1 MMQRYVAQR
10 LLLGLISLAGL
21 SLLVFTFLRIIP
33 GDTAVLVLGPD
44 AASSPEQVDEL
55 RAQLGLDDPLPVQYV
70 RWVGDLLRGDL
81 GHSLFTGRPVSDEV
95 GNRLSTTVELAVMAL
110 AISLIAGVS
119 AGTASAVWDGRARD
133 QLIRVISILGLS
145 MPNFWLGTMVIVYSA
160 KWFGW
165 IPPVQHINF
174 WEDPSRNLQQ
184 FVVPG
189 LVVGLGLAASLSRLT
204 RSAVLE
210 VMRDDYVRTATAKG
224 LTARTVLFRH
234 TLRNSLI
241 PIVTLFGVQ
250 VGGVVAGTV
259 VVENVFN
266 LPGLGRLILDSI
278 ARKDYPL
285 VQGIVLLYGTLIVLV
300 NVVTD
305 IVYGLVDPRIRVA

>member
-81 GHSLFTGRPVSDEV
+81 GHSLFTGRPVSHEV

-224 LTARTVLFRH
+224 LTARAVLFRH

>member
-10 LLLGLISLAGL
+10 LLLGLISLVGL

-224 LTARTVLFRH
+224 LTARAVLFRH

>member
-305 IVYGLVDPRIRVA
+305 IVYGLIDPRIRVA

>member
-10 LLLGLISLAGL
+10 LLLGLISLVGL